1 MSYEQNTD
9 KENIATQL
17 ITMVSRY
24 ELFHDPFNKTYIS
37 LEQNGHIENWP
48 LEGRKIKRWLAQQFH
63 KENQTTAAKSA
74 LGDAISTLSG
84 KAEFEGAKHTV
95 YNRVA
100 KLKGNYYLDLCDQN
114 WNCIQLNTEGWTV
127 IPKAPVKFVR
137 SASSHAI
144 PMPKGRGDITA
155 IWDFLNVTNKGE
167 QLLLITWM
175 VDCLRPETDYPLL
188 ILEGEQ
194 GSAKSTTQKHIK
206 ALLDPSSMDLR
217 AGLKKPQDLI
227 IATQSDY
234 LVSYNNLS
242 YLKPELQDLF
252 CCLSTGGSIGMR
264 ELYTNI
270 DEIMIDIQ
278 RPVVMN
284 GISELI
290 SAQDLSERC
299 LHLRLP
305 SISESKR
312 QSGNEL
318 SERFN
323 KAYPYLVGSLLDL
336 FVKTLN
342 ELQGVVTKENPRMA
356 DFSKLGIAVTRALG
370 LKDQEFLTAYAD
382 NQALGIRKG
391 LESSPVAIALEAFL
405 EDGLTIYT
413 GNLKGLLEKLNP
425 YRPDESAGW
434 PKSPKGLKSA
444 LQRQQ
449 TAFRKIGILIEFEHQ
464 RQANGYQVQVKTM

>member
-17 ITMVSRY
+17 IKMVSRY
-24 ELFHDPFNKTYIS
+24 ELFHDAFNKTYVS

-48 LEGRKIKRWLAQQFH
+48 LEGNKIKRWLAQQYYS
-63 KENQTTAAKSA
+63 ENKNTASKSA

-84 KAEFEGAKHTV
+84 QAEFKGKKHTV

-100 KLKGNYYLDLCDQN
+100 KLEDNYYLDLGDKD
-114 WNCIQLNTEGWTV
+114 WNCIQINTEGWTV
-127 IPKAPVKFVR
+127 KPKAPVKLIR
-137 SASSHAI
+137 SASFHAL
-144 PMPKGRGDITA
+144 PTPKRQGDITA

-167 QLLLITWM
+167 QLLLLTWM
-175 VDCLRPETDYPLL
+175 IDCMRPETDYPLL

-227 IATQSDY
+227 IATQSDH

-242 YLKPELQDLF
+242 YLKPELQDLL

-270 DEIMIDIQ
+270 DEVMIDIQ

-305 SISESKR
+305 SISEQSRESSK
-312 QSGNEL
+312 EL
-318 SERFN
+318 NIRFN
-323 KAYPYLVGSLLDL
+323 SAYPYLLGSLLDL
-336 FVKTLN
+336 FVDSLK
-342 ELQGVVTKENPRMA
+342 ELQNVVTKEKPRMA
-356 DFSKLGIAVTRALG
+356 DFNQLGIAVARTLS
-370 LKDQEFLTAYAD
+370 LEDKDFITAYTD

-405 EDGLTIYT
+405 EDGLTSYS
-413 GNLKGLLEKLNP
+413 GNIKGLLEKLNR
-425 YRPDESAGW
+425 YRPDESVGW
-434 PKSPKGLKSA
+434 PRSPKGLKSA

-449 TAFRKIGILIEFEHQ
+449 TAFRKIGILVEFEHQ
-464 RQANGYQVQVKTM
+464 RQTNGYQVQIKTI